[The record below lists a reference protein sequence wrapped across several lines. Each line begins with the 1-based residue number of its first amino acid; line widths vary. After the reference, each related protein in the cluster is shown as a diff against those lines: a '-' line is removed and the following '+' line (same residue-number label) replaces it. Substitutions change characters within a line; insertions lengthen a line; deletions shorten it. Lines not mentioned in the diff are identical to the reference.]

1 MKILI
6 VSATTEEILPFL
18 KWVEENPSEDHQI
31 DTLVTGVGLVA
42 TTFHMTFV
50 LAHNEFDLV
59 IQAGIAGSFRKN
71 IPIGQTVFVVSET
84 FADLGSEDK
93 DGALISAFDMGF
105 IKKDEFPF
113 TAGKILNPAAEKA
126 GFLRQ
131 VHAVSSN
138 TSHGNQAAIDMI
150 INKFDPDIETMEGA
164 AFFYACRM
172 MNVPF
177 LEIRAISNYVEPRN
191 KENWNIPLA
200 IDKLNETI
208 IGIVNVLITTSNEQ
222 KTSKKI
228 QK

>member
-18 KWVEENPSEDHQI
+18 KWLEAHPLEDHQI

-42 TTFHMTFV
+42 TTFHMTYV
-50 LAHNEFDLV
+50 LTHNEFDLV

-71 IPIGQTVFVVSET
+71 LPIGQTVFVVSET
-84 FADLGSEDK
+84 FADLGSEDRNG
-93 DGALISAFDMGF
+93 DFISAFDMGF
-105 IKKDEFPF
+105 IQKDEFPF
-113 TAGKILNPAAEKA
+113 TDGRILNPDAQQA

-138 TSHGNQAAIDMI
+138 TSHGKQASIDLI
-150 INKFDPDIETMEGA
+150 IKKLDPDIESMEGA
-164 AFFYACRM
+164 AFFYTCRM

-177 LEIRAISNYVEPRN
+177 LEIRTISNYVEPRN
-191 KENWNIPLA
+191 KDHWNIPLA

-208 IGIVNVLITTSNEQ
+208 IGIVEVLTSIEQ
-222 KTSKKI
+222 KSL
-228 QK
+228 

>member
-18 KWVEENPSEDHQI
+18 KWLEEHPFDNHQI

-42 TTFHMTFV
+42 TTFHLTYV
-50 LAHNEFDLV
+50 LTHNEFDLV

-84 FADLGSEDK
+84 FADLGSEEMNGDF
-93 DGALISAFDMGF
+93 ISAFDMGF
-105 IKKDEFPF
+105 IKPDEFPF
-113 TAGKILNPAAEKA
+113 TEGRILNPDAEKA

-138 TSHGNQAAIDMI
+138 TSHGQQSSIDLI
-150 INKFDPDIETMEGA
+150 TKQLDPDIESMEGA

-191 KENWNIPLA
+191 KDNWNIPLA

-208 IGIVNVLITTSNEQ
+208 IGIVEVLATASTKQSL
-222 KTSKKI
+222 
-228 QK
+228 

>member
-18 KWVEENPSEDHQI
+18 KWLEEHPFDDHQI

-42 TTFHMTFV
+42 TTFHLTYV
-50 LAHNEFDLV
+50 LTHNEFDLV

-84 FADLGSEDK
+84 FADLGSEEMNGDF
-93 DGALISAFDMGF
+93 ISAFDMGF
-105 IKKDEFPF
+105 IKPDEFPF
-113 TAGKILNPAAEKA
+113 TEGRILNPDAEKA

-138 TSHGNQAAIDMI
+138 ISHGRQSSIDLI
-150 INKFDPDIETMEGA
+150 IKQLDPDIESMEGA
-164 AFFYACRM
+164 AFFYTCRM

-191 KENWNIPLA
+191 KDNWNIPLA

-208 IGIVNVLITTSNEQ
+208 IGIVEILTTSTQ
-222 KTSKKI
+222 QQSL
-228 QK
+228 